1 MRYLNAVGGGKVT
14 KIDDKI
20 AYVEEPDGFETPVL
34 IRECVVVDPD
44 GGIVPKKKFGSNEPS
59 KYEAPAVAK
68 PQPRPQVSENNVP
81 VVALVGYTNVGKS
94 SLLNAL
100 CGEQIFEA
108 DMLFATLDPTARKL
122 VLPSGL
128 QIILVDTVG
137 FVSRLPHH
145 LVEAFKSTLE
155 EAAFADVIIK
165 VADAG
170 DAQAAEQLAVTDEVL
185 GSLDCEGIPQ
195 LVVYNKCD
203 VANAVAFDPDILLTS
218 AKTGYGL
225 DALLA
230 KIDEVLNHRVRT
242 IEVVLPYDKLALADI
257 LRSRGSV
264 AEEEYREEGVF
275 YRATVKIDDLHRFEE
290 YLL

>member
-1 MRYLNAVGGGKVT
+1 
-14 KIDDKI
+14 
-20 AYVEEPDGFETPVL
+20 
-34 IRECVVVDPD
+34 
-44 GGIVPKKKFGSNEPS
+44 
-59 KYEAPAVAK
+59 
-68 PQPRPQVSENNVP
+68 
-81 VVALVGYTNVGKS
+81 
-94 SLLNAL
+94 
-100 CGEQIFEA
+100 
-108 DMLFATLDPTARKL
+108 MLFATLDPTARKL

-242 IEVVLPYDKLALADI
+242 IESCCPMTSWPWPTFCAA
-257 LRSRGSV
+257 
-264 AEEEYREEGVF
+264 A
-275 YRATVKIDDLHRFEE
+275 AT
-290 YLL
+290 